1 MLQQESELI
10 VADNTGAKRVRII
23 RVLKSNGMVAEL
35 GDIFVAT
42 VKDATP
48 NMAVKK
54 SAIVRG
60 VVARMRKRKRRP
72 DGSWIQFDDNAC
84 VLIDKQNNPIGS
96 RVFGT
101 EKEHF
106 SVKRSPFCA
115 HLHNSN
121 NSGVSLPRITKKEY
135 FAHDI

>member
-48 NMAVKK
+48 NMGVKK

-60 VVARMRKRKRRP
+60 VVARMRKRKRRQ

-96 RVFGT
+96 RVFGPIAR
-101 EKEHF
+101 ELREHGF
-106 SVKRSPFCA
+106 MKI
-115 HLHNSN
+115 
-121 NSGVSLPRITKKEY
+121 VSLAPEVV
-135 FAHDI
+135 